1 MRNLSCELVQI
12 CCFSLAIFKIVSL
25 WDFLVVQWFKTV
37 LSMQKARV
45 QYLVW
50 ELRSPDAARSSK
62 KKKQLLSLSLVFR
75 SLVMMCLRV
84 DFFRSV

>member
-12 CCFSLAIFKIVSL
+12 RCFSLAIFKIVSL

-50 ELRSPDAARSSK
+50 ELRSSDAARSSK